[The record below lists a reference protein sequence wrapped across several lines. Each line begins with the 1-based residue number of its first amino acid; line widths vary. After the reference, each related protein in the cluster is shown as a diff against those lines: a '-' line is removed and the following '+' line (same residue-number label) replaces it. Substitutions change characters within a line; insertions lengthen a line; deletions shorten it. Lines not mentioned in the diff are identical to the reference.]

1 MTPRE
6 LPDALLRRRKTN
18 EHVRIQ
24 DRSAASP
31 SPGPL
36 PLARARALGLICVQR
51 HIAALDVPPRRDVDR
66 HDRQA
71 GARDE
76 RERSVERGAH
86 GGAKREAE
94 DGIEDD
100 VARSERRRERRL
112 GLGQLGVRRRRAQ
125 LGRGRQRRDVHV
137 CALRV
142 QALVVVGDRGAA
154 HGRWSSRSALFAF
167 ARGLILL

>member
-1 MTPRE
+1 MTSRE

-24 DRSAASP
+24 DRSAAP
-31 SPGPL
+31 TSPGPL
-36 PLARARALGLICVQR
+36 RLRLARALGLIRVQR
-51 HIAALDVPPRRDVDR
+51 DIAALDVPPRRDVDR

-86 GGAKREAE
+86 GGPKREAK

-100 VARSERRRERRL
+100 VARGERRRERR
-112 GLGQLGVRRRRAQ
+112 LGQLGVRRRRAR
-125 LGRGRQRRDVHV
+125 LGRGRQRPDVHV

-154 HGRWSSRSALFAF
+154 RGRWSSRSALFAF
-167 ARGLILL
+167 ARGLIVL